1 MSLPHPDWTR
11 DELFDGAL
19 AIWQRKKGYRFGLD
33 SLLLATDLPP
43 LPPRAVV
50 VELGAGQGAVALTIA
65 HQHLDWE
72 VIALERQ
79 ESLLE
84 LLRQNVAE
92 NSLSNI
98 EILAGDL
105 RDHRSLLRAHSADLV
120 VANPPYFS
128 PGARRPS
135 TDTERAA
142 ARHELFGGLDDFIRA
157 SAYTLKQRGW
167 LQIIVPPLRLPDAL
181 KAADATD
188 LALSNLRFYHSTETS
203 PAYLVELR
211 WRRGGAADL
220 EIRPPLFVYEDE
232 DPEESGPSRRYRPEV
247 AARLQREGR

>member
-1 MSLPHPDWTR
+1 MNLPSEDWTR

-19 AIWQRKKGYRFGLD
+19 SLWQRKKGYRFGLD

-43 LPPRAVV
+43 LPPDAQV

-65 HQHLDWE
+65 HQHPRWE

-84 LLRQNVAE
+84 LLHQNVID
-92 NSLSNI
+92 NQLSHV

-105 RDHRSLLRAHSADLV
+105 RDHRQLFEAHSADLV
-120 VANPPYFS
+120 VANPPYF
-128 PGARRPS
+128 PQGARRPS
-135 TDTERAA
+135 SDSERAA
-142 ARHELFGGLDDFIRA
+142 ARHELFGGIEDFIRA
-157 SAYTLKQRGW
+157 AAYILNQRGW
-167 LQIIVPPLRLPDAL
+167 LQMIAPPLRLRDAL
-181 KAADATD
+181 QAADETD
-188 LALSNLRFYHSTETS
+188 LALASLRFYHSHRDT

-211 WRRGGAADL
+211 WRRGGAADPQ
-220 EIRPPLFVYEDE
+220 IRPPLFIYDD
-232 DPEESGPSRRYRPEV
+232 DPGELGASKHYSPEV